1 VNKGYNLYEGLKK
14 RHIER
19 NDTVLFII
27 VKMLTILELLL
38 SNFVMRNSVGIKHT
52 KVNIL
57 HFYHN

>member
-14 RHIER
+14 RHIKR

-27 VKMLTILELLL
+27 AKMLTILELLL
-38 SNFVMRNSVGIKHT
+38 SNYVMRNSVDIKQT

>member
-1 VNKGYNLYEGLKK
+1 VNKGLKK

-27 VKMLTILELLL
+27 AKMLTILELLL
-38 SNFVMRNSVGIKHT
+38 SNCVMRNTLDIKQI

-57 HFYHN
+57 HFYHNLKNV